1 MSEMR
6 TPLSRVRGL
15 GSAKKG
21 TEHFWLQR
29 VTALANIP
37 LTLFLV
43 GSLVV
48 HAGADHTTMAA
59 FLGNPVVGVVM
70 LLVVLST
77 CWHMRLGLQVVI
89 EDYIHGEATKL
100 AALVAKRCGIT
111 DTAIADSLLGVVGH
125 AGSAHAPLMLAAV
138 LQKAQPG
145 QTIVV
150 VAQSVVVDSQRSN
163 ALVQSTVLETKPIE
177 LRL

>member
-6 TPLSRVRGL
+6 TPCRV
-15 GSAKKG
+15 SVVWPAKKG

-43 GSLVV
+43 GALVV
-48 HAGADHTTMAA
+48 HAGADHATMAA

-70 LLVVLST
+70 LLLVLST

-100 AALVAKRCGIT
+100 AALVANNFRP
-111 DTAIADSLLGVVGH
+111 DNRRGVRACRFK
-125 AGSAHAPLMLAAV
+125 AG
-138 LQKAQPG
+138 G
-145 QTIVV
+145 
-150 VAQSVVVDSQRSN
+150 
-163 ALVQSTVLETKPIE
+163 KPVKQAG
-177 LRL
+177 